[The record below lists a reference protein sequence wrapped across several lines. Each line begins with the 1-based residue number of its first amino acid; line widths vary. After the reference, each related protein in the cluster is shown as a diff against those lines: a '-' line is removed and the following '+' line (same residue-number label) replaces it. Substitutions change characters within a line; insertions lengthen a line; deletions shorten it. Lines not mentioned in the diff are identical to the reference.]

1 MVPEINLLPKMER
14 RKSNNLFLI
23 LGVILFVVLILFI
36 SMQLFSFKKDINAL
50 DTEETQLAAERDV
63 LNAQVSSTN
72 QTEDQG
78 SLSSSV
84 DFVEGVSYPVS
95 PLMDEV
101 QSLLVDN
108 TYLRDYQFDETGVI
122 LSADFETMNDVSIF
136 IEKSLN
142 SSYFAD
148 VKVEQISTFEP
159 VGNAEEAKGTDFDV
173 QARYSATLNFSIDQ
187 TYLSKGGARR

>member
-14 RKSNNLFLI
+14 RRSNNLFVI
-23 LGVILFVVLILFI
+23 LGVILFVVLILSI
-36 SMQLFSFKKDINAL
+36 SMQLFTSKKDINAL
-50 DTEETQLAAERDV
+50 TTEETQLAVERDV
-63 LNAQVSSTN
+63 LSAQVSSTN
-72 QTEDQG
+72 LTEGQG
-78 SLSSSV
+78 SLSSAV

-122 LSADFETMNDVSIF
+122 LSADFETMNDLSIF
-136 IEKSLN
+136 IEKLIE

-148 VKVEQISTFEP
+148 VKVEQISSFEP
-159 VGNAEEAKGTDFDV
+159 VDNADEVKGTDFDV
-173 QARYSATLNFSIDQ
+173 QARYSATLNLSIDQ
-187 TYLSKGGARR
+187 TFLSKGGARR